1 MIISDSKNGY
11 RETKLELS
19 HNVNLS
25 FSEFDDKV
33 SINYIEESP
42 DAWYSDKES
51 SIDIEPEQAK
61 DIIRMFVKMYG
72 NEILNI
78 GVNNVGVNNAE

>member
-1 MIISDSKNGY
+1 MIKKKKKNGY
-11 RETKLELS
+11 KETKLEIS
-19 HNVNLS
+19 HKVNLS
-25 FSEFDDKV
+25 FSEFDDRV

-42 DAWYSDKES
+42 DSWYSDNEC
-51 SIDIEPEQAK
+51 SIDIDSTQAK

-78 GVNNVGVNNAE
+78 GDNNGDINAE

>member
-11 RETKLELS
+11 EETRLEIS
-19 HNVNLS
+19 HKVNLS
-25 FSEFDDKV
+25 FCEFDDKI
-33 SINYIEESP
+33 SLNYIEESP
-42 DAWYSDKES
+42 DSWYSDNECT
-51 SIDIEPEQAK
+51 IDIEPEQAK

-78 GVNNVGVNNAE
+78 GDNNAE

>member
-1 MIISDSKNGY
+1 MIKEIRSDGY
-11 RETKLELS
+11 TETILEID
-19 HNVNLS
+19 HKVNLS
-25 FSEFDDKV
+25 FYEFDDKV

-42 DAWYSDKES
+42 DSWYSDNECT
-51 SIDIEPEQAK
+51 IDIEPEQAK

-78 GVNNVGVNNAE
+78 GDNNAE